1 MADTKV
7 LEAFAV
13 RCAGSS
19 PVPGTSKILP
29 GTSLGSLRRPISGPE
44 SGWSASEKNTS
55 QECGYGILPAHLDPS
70 GHREYSVMVVRIRP
84 QGATKRS
91 HFPVN
96 LRRFQRRKQRRN
108 AADWKFSLGDKFVFS
123 RQAQNRAKI
132 NESLAINLLTA
143 DSVNPIGC
151 GCCAGKPHP
160 VVVSKALISSSN
172 LLSPLASVR
181 QEQPLNHS
189 FFPVFHFSF
198 HAKNLSSRL
207 QDLRP

>member
-1 MADTKV
+1 
-7 LEAFAV
+7 L
-13 RCAGSS
+13 
-19 PVPGTSKILP
+19 
-29 GTSLGSLRRPISGPE
+29 
-44 SGWSASEKNTS
+44 
-55 QECGYGILPAHLDPS
+55 HLSD
-70 GHREYSVMVVRIRP
+70 HREYPVMGVRIRL

-96 LRRFQRRKQRRN
+96 LRRFQRRN
-108 AADWKFSLGDKFVFS
+108 AADFKFSLGDKFVFS

-151 GCCAGKPHP
+151 GRCAGKPHP
-160 VVVSKALISSSN
+160 VVVSKASISSSN

-181 QEQPLNHS
+181 QEQPLQHS
-189 FFPVFHFSF
+189 FFPVFPFSF

>member
-19 PVPGTSKILP
+19 PVPGTKQNIARKVMGQSP
-29 GTSLGSLRRPISGPE
+29 ATDFGTGIRRVCIG
-44 SGWSASEKNTS
+44 KNTS
-55 QECGYGILPAHLDPS
+55 HECGYGILPAHLHPS
-70 GHREYSVMVVRIRP
+70 DHREYPVMGVRIRL